1 MINYKEWANENLSV
15 FTGIKPKYIPK
26 KTMSE
31 FKYGDIVDCRNKETD
46 GWQGPFVYV
55 TRILIPNWGIK
66 QLTMA
71 HGETQHNFGGEPV
84 CWNYVKNHNVEFKA
98 EPELT
103 SITEVTIEERLE
115 RIEAA
120 LAKLEKP

>member
-31 FKYGDIVDCRNKETD
+31 FKYGDMVEVRDSVNKDWIGPRFYLGSIPLPDGKVRHFTMCKGTD
-46 GWQGPFVYV
+46 ESNFIGCAISWKYV
-55 TRILIPNWGIK
+55 RKP
-66 QLTMA
+66 
-71 HGETQHNFGGEPV
+71 EP
-84 CWNYVKNHNVEFKA
+84 KPA
-98 EPELT
+98 L
-103 SITEVTIEERLE
+103 TIEERLE

-120 LAKLEKP
+120 IVKLQKP